1 MSRNTLVIDPRMNS
15 GASANSTEALVLST
29 RVAFLRKS
37 YTLSYKGCYPNPARN
52 MPYEFDE
59 CFSMRKMEFAMTRLF
74 LHSSIRITDNL
85 VSETSTA
92 RVATLRESTRF
103 VASRTPAHNLTRE
116 RVIELLMSLLTFLT
130 YIVKEKCCQGKKEHA
145 YIPNLKN
152 RVLA

>member
-37 YTLSYKGCYPNPARN
+37 YTLSYKGCYPNPAQN

-74 LHSSIRITDNL
+74 
-85 VSETSTA
+85 ST
-92 RVATLRESTRF
+92 
-103 VASRTPAHNLTRE
+103 
-116 RVIELLMSLLTFLT
+116 
-130 YIVKEKCCQGKKEHA
+130 
-145 YIPNLKN
+145 LKYPYYRQSGVRDFYRSCRN
-152 RVLA
+152 FT